1 MRSIDISRLD
11 LNLLVVF
18 DAIYREKNVS
28 WAARSLGKSQPNVSA
43 ALSRLRDV
51 FQDPLFVRNGVGVK
65 ATDRA
70 EELGPSI
77 RVALEQLETSL
88 KTRSFFEPK
97 TASREF
103 RISVSD
109 YLQAVLLPELMAY
122 LDKEAPDIGLR
133 VANLPTDDAALAL
146 KEGRLDLLVSSYP
159 PASIQV
165 KQQRLFSDEHVFAF
179 RADHPEIGETITPK
193 QLAQLRVAD
202 LCMSPLTDKLTEKW
216 RQQGVTAD
224 PVLWMS
230 ICMVAPFVA
239 AQSDVVFLLPKREAE
254 KFAQFFRMR
263 IAPLPFPGEKFETFQ
278 YWAERSDTD
287 PAHRWLRKTVK
298 RVAAGL

>member
-88 KTRSFFEPK
+88 KTRSFRPK
-97 TASREF
+97 N
-103 RISVSD
+103 
-109 YLQAVLLPELMAY
+109 
-122 LDKEAPDIGLR
+122 G
-133 VANLPTDDAALAL
+133 
-146 KEGRLDLLVSSYP
+146 
-159 PASIQV
+159 
-165 KQQRLFSDEHVFAF
+165 FA
-179 RADHPEIGETITPK
+179 
-193 QLAQLRVAD
+193 
-202 LCMSPLTDKLTEKW
+202 
-216 RQQGVTAD
+216 
-224 PVLWMS
+224 
-230 ICMVAPFVA
+230 
-239 AQSDVVFLLPKREAE
+239 
-254 KFAQFFRMR
+254 
-263 IAPLPFPGEKFETFQ
+263 
-278 YWAERSDTD
+278 
-287 PAHRWLRKTVK
+287 
-298 RVAAGL
+298 